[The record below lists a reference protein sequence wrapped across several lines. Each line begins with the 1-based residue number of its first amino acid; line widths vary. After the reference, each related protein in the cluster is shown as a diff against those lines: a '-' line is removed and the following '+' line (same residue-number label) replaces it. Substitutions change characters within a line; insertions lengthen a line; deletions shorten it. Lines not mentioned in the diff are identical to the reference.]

1 MVLNEV
7 NLMLGKERFRLISL
21 TLMEE
26 TFTTLLFNVRHL
38 KQHFIHPLVV
48 MTRREK
54 KTQFCLK
61 KETSHLVRLRKQDVA

>member
-26 TFTTLLFNVRHL
+26 TFTTLIFNVRHP
-38 KQHFIHPLVV
+38 KQHFMHPLVV

-54 KTQFCLK
+54 KNTNLFK